1 MPMQIG
7 TFHSQHCQVK
17 EKGADLRQHD
27 RKVFLLAAIIFIEP
41 AFIGSVKKK
50 SSICLFDRREKS
62 CIIQRSFYFFRT
74 LWNTFNK
81 ETPTSSKTYF
91 LFNNSAYCLSSLI

>member
-27 RKVFLLAAIIFIEP
+27 RKVFLLTAIIFIEP

-50 SSICLFDRREKS
+50 SFHLSFRPQGEILHNTK
-62 CIIQRSFYFFRT
+62 IILLLPHT
-74 LWNTFNK
+74 L
-81 ETPTSSKTYF
+81 EY
-91 LFNNSAYCLSSLI
+91 I